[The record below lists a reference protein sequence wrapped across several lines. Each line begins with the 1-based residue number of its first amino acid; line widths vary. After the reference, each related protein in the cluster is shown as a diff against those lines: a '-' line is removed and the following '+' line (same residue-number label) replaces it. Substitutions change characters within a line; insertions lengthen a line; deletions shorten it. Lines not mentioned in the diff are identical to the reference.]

1 MRDFNAIIKELKF
14 YLADGKRVK
23 IYDKD
28 VAIALDI
35 SQMNFATIK
44 RRNTTPY
51 ENIIIFCKKEN
62 ICCSDIFFQETS
74 LCERYP

>member
-1 MRDFNAIIKELKF
+1 MRDFRAILKELKL
-14 YLADGKRVK
+14 YMACGKKQK

-28 VAIALDI
+28 VAIALGI

-51 ENIIIFCKKEN
+51 ENILKFCQKEGV
-62 ICCSDIFFQETS
+62 CCSDIFFTKS
-74 LCERYP
+74 